1 MSEYQVLARKYRPK
15 KLSELVGQD
24 VLVKTL
30 SSAIKQNRIPHAFVL
45 TGIRG
50 VGKTSTARIIA
61 RSLLCTGKDNDNKE
75 PTVEPCGICPNCQG
89 IQNDNHVDVI
99 EVDAAS
105 RTGVND
111 IREII
116 DQVSYAPVMGRLK
129 IYIIDEVH
137 MLSKSAFNALLKTL
151 EEPPPHVKFI
161 FATTEVRKI
170 PVTILSRCMRF
181 DLPRVSLEKLNE
193 HFKNISKSE
202 GVKVDDDAIKI
213 IAAAAEGSVRDGLS
227 LLDQSMA
234 ITGGQEV
241 SAEKVREML
250 GLADKD
256 QTYNLISLIID
267 SKFEEALK
275 ELNNVYNK
283 GTDPVL
289 IIKDLL
295 EITHMLTLAKTS
307 EKILEQNFISELEKN
322 KSKEILAKTSIAELT
337 RLWQILSK
345 GIEESRYCPSPLM
358 AAEMILIRACYASS
372 LPTPSEIIGKL
383 DGGSS
388 GGEQPKP
395 KVKEEQPAPQE
406 TLFAE
411 KKTLNSPTPPQPAQ
425 QEVKITA
432 APTVERSPSYSGAT
446 ASAGAS
452 VARGAPAL
460 KTITNENPI
469 AHQVSLG
476 LSVPRDFK
484 EMVTLFLTQK
494 EKLIATWLESVKVIN
509 YDAEAGVIKILAEAT
524 PSYIN
529 VKEITKKLNDW
540 TGKRFIFSLEN
551 AANTNARS
559 INDDRQEEL
568 EKRKNEAIN
577 SPAVQ
582 AILKEFAGSKITKVD
597 EIFE

>member
-1 MSEYQVLARKYRPK
+1 MAEYQVLARKYRPR

-24 VLVKTL
+24 VLVRTL

-61 RSLLCTGKDNDNKE
+61 RSLLCTGKDGTNKE
-75 PTVEPCGICPNCQG
+75 PTIEPCGICPNCQG

-116 DQVSYAPVMGRLK
+116 DQVNYSPVMGRLK

-151 EEPPPHVKFI
+151 EEPPPHVKFV

-181 DLPRVSLEKLNE
+181 DLPRVSLEKLTE
-193 HFKNISKSE
+193 HFKFVAKSE
-202 GVKVDDDAIKI
+202 GVEVDEESIKI
-213 IAAAAEGSVRDGLS
+213 IAGSAEGSVRDGLS
-227 LLDQSMA
+227 LLDQAMA
-234 ITGGQEV
+234 V
-241 SAEKVREML
+241 SAGKPVTAEKVREML

-256 QTYNLISLIID
+256 QTYNLISLIIN
-267 SKFEEALK
+267 SKFEEAIK
-275 ELNNVYNK
+275 SLNEIYNK

-289 IIKDLL
+289 VIKDLL
-295 EITHMLTLAKTS
+295 EITHMLTLAKAS
-307 EKILEQNFISELEKN
+307 DSILKQSFISELEKN
-322 KSKEILAKTSIAELT
+322 KSKEILAKTSMAELT

-358 AAEMILIRACYASS
+358 AAEMIIIRGCYASS
-372 LPTPSEIIGKL
+372 LPTPAEIIERL
-383 DGGSS
+383 EGGA
-388 GGEQPKP
+388 EPKP
-395 KVKEEQPAPQE
+395 KAVKEEPVEPQP
-406 TLFAE
+406 TMFAE
-411 KKTLNSPTPPQPAQ
+411 KKTLNPAPPPQ
-425 QEVKITA
+425 EVRVA
-432 APTVERSPSYSGAT
+432 APQAERSASYSSGGGGST
-446 ASAGAS
+446 ASAS
-452 VARGAPAL
+452 RVAPAFT
-460 KTITNENPI
+460 TITNENPI
-469 AHQVSLG
+469 AHQANLA

-484 EMVTLFLTQK
+484 ELVELFLK
-494 EKLIATWLESVKVIN
+494 KNEKLTATWLEAVKLIS
-509 YDAEAGVIKILAEAT
+509 YDAEAGVIKIMAEST
-524 PSYIN
+524 PNYVN
-529 VKEITKKLNDW
+529 VKDISKKLADW

-551 AANTNARS
+551 GANIKASS
-559 INDDRQEEL
+559 INDEKQEEL
-568 EKRKNEAIN
+568 EKRKQEAIN

-582 AILKEFAGSKITKVD
+582 TLLKEFEGSKVTEVK

>member
-1 MSEYQVLARKYRPK
+1 MSEYQVLARKYRPR

-24 VLVKTL
+24 VLVRTL

-61 RSLLCTGKDNDNKE
+61 RSLLCTGKDGTNKE

-116 DQVSYAPVMGRLK
+116 DQVNYSPVMGRLK

-151 EEPPPHVKFI
+151 EEPPGHVKFI

-193 HFKNISKSE
+193 HFKNVSASE
-202 GVKVDDDAIKI
+202 GVEVDDDAIKI
-213 IAAAAEGSVRDGLS
+213 IAGSAEGSVRDGLS
-227 LLDQSMA
+227 LLDQAMA
-234 ITGGQEV
+234 VSAGQKV

-256 QTYNLISLIID
+256 QTYNLLAQIVD
-267 SKFEEALK
+267 AKFEEALK
-275 ELNNVYNK
+275 NLKDIYDK

-289 IIKDLL
+289 VIKDLL
-295 EITHMLTLAKTS
+295 EITHMLTLAKAS
-307 EKILEQNFISELEKN
+307 DAILKQSFVSELEKN
-322 KSKEILAKTSIAELT
+322 KSQEILAKTSMAELT

-358 AAEMILIRACYASS
+358 AAEMIIIRGCYASS
-372 LPTPSEIIGKL
+372 LPTPAEIIERLEGAEPTKPTPKREVAP
-383 DGGSS
+383 DV
-388 GGEQPKP
+388 QP
-395 KVKEEQPAPQE
+395 
-406 TLFAE
+406 TMFAE
-411 KKTLNSPTPPQPAQ
+411 KKTLNPAPPPPQEAR
-425 QEVKITA
+425 VV
-432 APTVERSPSYSGAT
+432 APQVERSASYNSGGGST
-446 ASAGAS
+446 ASAS
-452 VARGAPAL
+452 RVAPAFT
-460 KTITNENPI
+460 TITNENPV
-469 AHQVSLG
+469 AHQANLA

-484 EMVTLFLTQK
+484 ELVTLFLNK
-494 EKLIATWLESVKVIN
+494 NEKLTATWLEAIKLIN
-509 YDAEAGVIKILAEAT
+509 YDAEAGVVKILAEST

-529 VKEITKKLNDW
+529 IKDISKKLADW
-540 TGKRFIFSLEN
+540 TGKRFVFSLEN
-551 AANTNARS
+551 AANTNAKS
-559 INDDRQEEL
+559 INDEKQEEL
-568 EKRKNEAIN
+568 EKRKQEAIN
-577 SPAVQ
+577 SGAVQ
-582 AILKEFAGSKITKVD
+582 AILKEFAGSKVTEVK
-597 EIFE
+597 EIFD